1 MPELKWLEV
10 YSGQTVDELLSL
22 EGEYRID
29 SIVVAFYQAVDQKA
43 AREGDD
49 ALNPE
54 ERIIVAIEALEAE
67 VNNGGYAQFFLNSS
81 REYAPTI
88 VQALARIGCP
98 ITAAITQR
106 AIDALHLPSLTD
118 EAIETAMA
126 NDEVSEDDLNECDDS
141 YYKSGEDIAG
151 QLFAF
156 IKKNKDVIKL

>member
-1 MPELKWLEV
+1 MAELSWLKE
-10 YSGQTVDELLSL
+10 YSGQTVEQLLAL

-29 SIVVAFYQAVDQKA
+29 SLVVVFQQAVDQKA

-88 VQALARIGCP
+88 VQALVRIGCP
-98 ITAAITQR
+98 ITAEITQR
-106 AIDALHLPSLTD
+106 AIDALRLPSLTG
-118 EAIETAMA
+118 EAIEAAMA
-126 NDEVSEDDLNECDDS
+126 DDEVSEDDLNECDDS

-156 IKKNKDVIKL
+156 IKKIKDAIKL